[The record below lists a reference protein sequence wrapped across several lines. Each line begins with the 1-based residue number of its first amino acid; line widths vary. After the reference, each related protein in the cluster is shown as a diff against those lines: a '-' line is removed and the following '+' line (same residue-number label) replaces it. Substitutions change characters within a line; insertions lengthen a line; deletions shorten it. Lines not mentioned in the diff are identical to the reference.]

1 MGLHHVSDESEED
14 EQAVQAATFW
24 GAFALDHAWSLATG
38 SLPRSSRFPRLPPKP
53 AIIGEVE
60 TSLWVPY
67 TDDGVPLQRSCHQPS
82 NVRSVYR
89 CFCELSELVHQSLY
103 SSQIPGRYLTARDLL
118 KRYASYLN
126 WYDRIPESLRLGHNF
141 TPAVLFV
148 HMYYH
153 FAILLLFRPFIKL
166 RIIRSTISPRDV
178 CCEAA
183 DAIRRLSKSY
193 AQLYTLRRTPSF
205 IPYFVLTSATTHL
218 AISVTDTS
226 NDPQDPAPEN
236 LEAAPNLD
244 PRVSD
249 SLKQGML
256 DLVGMAHCHRFAGQ
270 AVSTL
275 RYLAKKWN
283 VKVDI
288 ESGRLA
294 LEGFDMV
301 DKPYT
306 LSADFFASNIQERDS
321 IYNEETAQATWN
333 LESTKA
339 DEATDMQKA
348 GDTMV
353 DHLCWPFPQQGQPKL
368 LTRRV
373 SKQTGFALL

>member
-1 MGLHHVSDESEED
+1 
-14 EQAVQAATFW
+14 
-24 GAFALDHAWSLATG
+24 
-38 SLPRSSRFPRLPPKP
+38 
-53 AIIGEVE
+53 
-60 TSLWVPY
+60 
-67 TDDGVPLQRSCHQPS
+67 
-82 NVRSVYR
+82 
-89 CFCELSELVHQSLY
+89 
-103 SSQIPGRYLTARDLL
+103 
-118 KRYASYLN
+118 
-126 WYDRIPESLRLGHNF
+126 
-141 TPAVLFV
+141 
-148 HMYYH
+148 MYYH

-368 LTRRV
+368 RTRRV